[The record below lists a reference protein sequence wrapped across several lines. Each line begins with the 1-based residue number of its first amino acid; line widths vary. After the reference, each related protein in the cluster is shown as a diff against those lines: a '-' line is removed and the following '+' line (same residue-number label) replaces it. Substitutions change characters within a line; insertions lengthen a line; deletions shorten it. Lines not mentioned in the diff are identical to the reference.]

1 MMRGSFGRPP
11 IIIEREIKGRE
22 REREKYWRKGES
34 EEKVRKRECYFRHPF
49 HISSGGGIK
58 KRKKGGKK
66 L

>member
-11 IIIEREIKGRE
+11 IIIIEREIKGRE
-22 REREKYWRKGES
+22 RGRNIRERERE
-34 EEKVRKRECYFRHPF
+34 RIECYFRHPF

-66 L
+66 P